1 MNDALKQRITDLA
14 NAMNAGLHERE
25 EHAAVILLAALSGQ
39 NIFLLGPPGTAK
51 SLLARRLASVFEGV
65 GPCFEYLMHRF
76 STPEEIF
83 GPVSIAELKK
93 DNYTR
98 KTEGFLPAAHFAFLD
113 EIWKSSPGILNTLLT
128 IINEKTFRNGTE
140 TEKAPLKA
148 LIAASNETPPEKQGL
163 EALYD
168 RLVVRLYV
176 PAVKEPGNFDKMIGD
191 RPAESK
197 TRSTQA
203 ITDDELKAWRE
214 QIHAVELSPETM
226 SIIRDIRR
234 QLDKQSKRLNVYV
247 SDRRWQQAAT
257 LLKAAA
263 FFCDRKSTNLADTML
278 LQHCLWTTDDNREK
292 VMAVVEKAVK
302 DNGLQSE
309 VSSARLSEEKDA
321 LEKDIKNDLYYTED
335 VYKIHKVG
343 GKSCHKVAVHVEQ
356 CGYYNSS
363 RERLILYMLSEAQEA
378 FCPLT
383 EKGEELQEFTCTP
396 QKGGSYSVANKRQD
410 RYNLYKTSKVRKPQ
424 QSITV
429 VPEISNS
436 KGDRKEV
443 SPNMRK
449 HFRDD
454 VNKISAH
461 FGKAIS
467 EIEGKRASLAKEIN
481 TPFVP
486 EEKRGVALGGIEE
499 QLNALRSE
507 QADCARLL
515 ALIDGE

>member
-1 MNDALKQRITDLA
+1 MSDARLKQRMNDLA
-14 NAMNAGLHERE
+14 NAMSAGLHERD

-65 GPCFEYLMHRF
+65 GDCFEYLMHRF

-83 GPVSIAELKK
+83 GPVSIAELKN
-93 DNYTR
+93 DRYVR
-98 KTEGFLPAAHFAFLD
+98 KTDGFLPTAHFAFLD

-128 IINEKTFRNGTE
+128 IINEKIFRNGTE

-176 PAVKEPGNFDKMIGD
+176 PAVKEPGNFDKMVGD
-191 RPAESK
+191 KPADSK

-234 QLDKQSKRLNVYV
+234 QLDKQSERLNVYV

-263 FFCDRKSTNLADTML
+263 FFCDRKSTNLADTL
-278 LQHCLWTTDDNREK
+278 LLRHCLWTTDENRAPIIGIVK
-292 VMAVVEKAVK
+292 KAVK
-302 DNGLQSE
+302 DCGFKSGASDVQLQKGVES
-309 VSSARLSEEKDA
+309 L
-321 LEKDIKNDLYYTED
+321 KNEIDSDVIYAED
-335 VYKIHKVG
+335 VYKTVSLETGEHFETEVYLHLRDRFSDRVYIPLDKTNASGSFHPVNQSCEKLDKLTCSLSKDGKFFTIESDDLRLYNSEGKALQSPPYIPEILYHKGSRREAVA
-343 GKSCHKVAVHVEQ
+343 SRLIDSLKVA
-356 CGYYNSS
+356 
-363 RERLILYMLSEAQEA
+363 LS
-378 FCPLT
+378 
-383 EKGEELQEFTCTP
+383 
-396 QKGGSYSVANKRQD
+396 D
-410 RYNLYKTSKVRKPQ
+410 
-424 QSITV
+424 
-429 VPEISNS
+429 
-436 KGDRKEV
+436 
-443 SPNMRK
+443 
-449 HFRDD
+449 
-454 VNKISAH
+454 
-461 FGKAIS
+461 
-467 EIEGKRASLAKEIN
+467 KRAEIGHTIAKIKQKRESFAKDIS

-486 EEKRGVALGGIEE
+486 EKVRNIALGGVDS
-499 QLNALRSE
+499 QLNALGVLQKE
-507 QADCARLL
+507 CDLL
-515 ALIDGE
+515 TSRITEDKQHV

>member
-1 MNDALKQRITDLA
+1 MSDARLKQRMNDLA
-14 NAMNAGLHERE
+14 NAMSAGLHERD

-65 GPCFEYLMHRF
+65 GDCFEYLMHRF

-83 GPVSIAELKK
+83 GPVSIAELKN
-93 DNYTR
+93 DRYVR
-98 KTEGFLPAAHFAFLD
+98 KTDGFLPAAHFAFLD

-176 PAVKEPGNFDKMIGD
+176 PAVKEPGNFDKMVGD
-191 RPAESK
+191 KPADSK

-203 ITDDELKAWRE
+203 ITDDKLKAWRE

-234 QLDKQSKRLNVYV
+234 QLDKQSKRLDVYV

-278 LQHCLWTTDDNREK
+278 LQHCLWTTDDNREN
-292 VMAVVEKAVK
+292 VMAIVEKAVK
-302 DNGLQSE
+302 DNGLKSE
-309 VSSARLSEEKDA
+309 ISAANLSEEKDA
-321 LEKDIKNDLYYTED
+321 LEKDIKKDLFYTED
-335 VYKIHKVG
+335 VYETHSKG
-343 GKSCHKVAVHVEQ
+343 GKSCHKVEVYV
-356 CGYYNSS
+356 GGRYYGEPH
-363 RERLILYMLSEAQEA
+363 ERWVLFMPIKRYGK
-378 FCPLT
+378 FHPLN
-383 EKGEELQEFTCTP
+383 ENGEELQQFNCILE
-396 QKGGSYSVANKRQD
+396 KLGSYSIESNQHGGRG
-410 RYNLYKTSKVRKPQ
+410 LYKTSRAQKPLK
-424 QSITV
+424 SVTV
-429 VPEISNS
+429 SPEISNHE
-436 KGDRKEV
+436 GDRKEV

-454 VNKISAH
+454 VNNIAVRFDKV
-461 FGKAIS
+461 IS
-467 EIEGKRASLAKEIN
+467 EIEGKKASLAMEID

-486 EEKRGVALGGIEE
+486 KEKQGVAFAGIEK
-499 QLNALRSE
+499 QLDDLRSE
-507 QADCARLL
+507 RESCNRLL
-515 ALIDGE
+515 AMIDGK